1 MANLASSAPWLLPGL
16 LALLLLRWIIEL
28 ALDRLNER
36 AALAHAGEVPAPFRD
51 LVDTATYGKSVR
63 YTLARSQFGQ
73 LEDTF
78 TTTLLV
84 VVLLTGLLPAA
95 FHGAT
100 NLLGHS
106 PASIALI
113 VVALPLLL
121 AFTRLPLDWAAQ
133 FRIEERFGFN
143 TTTPRTWWLD
153 QLKGICLSLL
163 LGYPLVWLI
172 SILPALAGP
181 AWWFYAWLAFLG
193 FQLLLMFIAPVVIL
207 PWFNRFTPL
216 PNGSLRER
224 LERLAR
230 QTRFRHRDLLV
241 MDGSRRSRHSNAFFT
256 GIGRFRR
263 IVLYDTLV
271 SQLND
276 EELEAVL
283 AHEIGHYRLGHVPRL
298 LVASALT
305 SFTLFF
311 LFGKLADQRWFLAA
325 FGFSSAGI
333 GPLLLLTLIFG
344 GALSFW
350 LSPLANWR
358 SRCFEYQADR
368 FAAQAVGSPQPLVN
382 ALRKLTERNLSNL
395 TPHPAYSWFHYSH
408 PTLWE
413 REQAL
418 RACPPRAVSAG
429 EKTDI
434 AEGK

>member
-28 ALDRLNER
+28 VLDRLNER

-51 LVDTATYGKSVR
+51 LVDAATYEKSVR

-73 LEDTF
+73 LESTY
-78 TTTLLV
+78 TSGLLV
-84 VVLLTGLLPAA
+84 VVLLTGLLPAT
-95 FHGAT
+95 FHRAID
-100 NLLGHS
+100 LLGHS
-106 PASIALI
+106 SASIALI

-121 AFTRLPLDWAAQ
+121 SFTRLPFDWAAQ

-153 QLKGICLSLL
+153 HCKGICLSLL
-163 LGYPLVWLI
+163 LGYPLVWLVT
-172 SILPALAGP
+172 SLPAVAGP
-181 AWWFYAWLAFLG
+181 AWWVYAWLTFLG
-193 FQLLLMFIAPVVIL
+193 FQLLLMFVAPVVIL

-216 PNGSLRER
+216 PQGSLRER

-230 QTRFRHRDLLV
+230 QTRFHHHDILV

-256 GIGRFRR
+256 GIGRYRR

-271 SQLND
+271 SQFSND
-276 EELEAVL
+276 ELEAIL
-283 AHEIGHYRLGHVPRL
+283 AHEIGHYRLGHVPRML
-298 LVASALT
+298 AASALT
-305 SFTLFF
+305 SFALFF
-311 LFGKLADQRWFLAA
+311 LFGKLADQPWFLAA
-325 FGFSSAGI
+325 FGFSATGI
-333 GPLLLLTLIFG
+333 GPLLLLTLVFG

-358 SRCFEYQADR
+358 SRRFEHQADR
-368 FAAQAVGSPQPLVN
+368 FAAQAVGSSQPLVK
-382 ALRKLTERNLSNL
+382 ALRKLTERNLANL

-418 RACPPRAVSAG
+418 RTSLPAPVNAG
-429 EKTDI
+429 EISDTR
-434 AEGK
+434 AGK